1 MARELWDA
9 YDREGRPLGFDLVRG
24 EPMPEGVW
32 HMVVE
37 IYAATPDGRLLV
49 TRRHPDKSWG
59 LYWEVTGGSVV
70 KGETPAQ
77 GAVRE
82 LWEETGIRVEEHML
96 LPVYVQARPGIDGYA
111 SLYHSFL
118 VFFDPAEQEIR
129 LQSGET
135 VDWQLLDW
143 ASYKRFIL
151 TDAFTPGIR
160 NRFLEHQAA
169 FDRLMGDRHINMK

>member
-24 EPMPEGVW
+24 ELMPEGVW

-82 LWEETGIRVEEHML
+82 L
-96 LPVYVQARPGIDGYA
+96 
-111 SLYHSFL
+111 
-118 VFFDPAEQEIR
+118 
-129 LQSGET
+129 
-135 VDWQLLDW
+135 
-143 ASYKRFIL
+143 
-151 TDAFTPGIR
+151 
-160 NRFLEHQAA
+160 
-169 FDRLMGDRHINMK
+169 